1 VPEEG
6 MLSYYHEH
14 PGRDMEGSLGV
25 HLPSVPGKVAT
36 FFTWNGSREDND
48 GEPGDELVVPF
59 YVFER

>member
-1 VPEEG
+1 
-6 MLSYYHEH
+6 M
-14 PGRDMEGSLGV
+14 

-48 GEPGDELVVPF
+48 GEPGDELVVPL